1 MILSVAKYQINKK
14 PPIRVLIMAF
24 NPKYISATVKA
35 KMAKPMR
42 NLSSLPLQYKN
53 KPPKSIMATIK
64 AVKSLNELTCG
75 KTNILLPFC
84 AVLNFII
91 YEFYKKF
98 LNNKITERLE
108 NGRA

>member
-35 KMAKPMR
+35 KMAKPIK
-42 NLSSLPLQYKN
+42 NLSNFLVSYKN
-53 KPPKSIMATIK
+53 QNAKSITTMIK
-64 AVKSLNELTCG
+64 AIKSLKVVICG
-75 KTNILLPFC
+75 NTNILFFAFYC
-84 AVLNFII
+84 LNFII